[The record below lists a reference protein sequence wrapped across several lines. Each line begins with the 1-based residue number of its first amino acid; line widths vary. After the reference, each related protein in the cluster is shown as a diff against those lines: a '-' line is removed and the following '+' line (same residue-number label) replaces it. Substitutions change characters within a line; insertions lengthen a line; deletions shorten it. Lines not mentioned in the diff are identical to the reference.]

1 MSEDI
6 KESKTKV
13 YLNYIDG
20 SRVKKYEFNL
30 KDPMDIRKYN
40 QALKLDDDK
49 RNTYLMLLAKK
60 KLESAKDLI
69 NNTDTNHTIFH
80 PNKLVDKRYDLS
92 HNIYVQEDEKEE
104 LKELKKEKKRLA
116 KERETATEERK
127 TQIDNEI
134 KELENREKIVEKN
147 LEQEY
152 DKDYETQTSYKTS
165 TTKSENSIDSDIY
178 KLLKEIDKKYGS
190 KLAAISKRLKNTEN
204 TKIIVDEIKEE
215 IKKMKDDF
223 AEQDK
228 ILVAETVSKI
238 EETAKQ
244 NNIKKIF
251 DAKIKN
257 SPENI
262 KKMAKQK
269 YTALSPANQR
279 IFVNALNETPTK
291 EEDITNALGKTT
303 TASFSALHELLRK
316 DPLGQYI
323 IPLFQKYWNQIGSS
337 KIMPL
342 VLQYFG
348 NAAKNEILRELWKKF
363 IGNDS
368 ATNTLKTNISGVN
381 LRWKYNS
388 SEKIL
393 SIYDDFELS
402 SASFKRLSIK
412 FTTILDELK
421 NIADEYNIAY
431 GGDKFDFK
439 FYGSVE
445 YPKDPTAYKKY
456 KDFETWNKLL
466 EENKI
471 EPKINKTSTNIKF
484 DIGLRCNYT
493 GAVSI
498 FMNGVILSAKGFS
511 FIPTVLPISILGQK
525 IDTNN
530 PISRLDELPIPKIE
544 EDLDDEPI
552 EEIKEEEIE
561 AKPLP
566 KELED
571 NPSEME
577 NADGLGSMKD
587 NDELIKSEL
596 QTIKSL
602 LFTIIYKMNKKDKDK
617 ANKKNN
623 TKSGNFNWLFD

>member
-1 MSEDI
+1 M
-6 KESKTKV
+6 
-13 YLNYIDG
+13 
-20 SRVKKYEFNL
+20 
-30 KDPMDIRKYN
+30 
-40 QALKLDDDK
+40 
-49 RNTYLMLLAKK
+49 
-60 KLESAKDLI
+60 
-69 NNTDTNHTIFH
+69 
-80 PNKLVDKRYDLS
+80 
-92 HNIYVQEDEKEE
+92 
-104 LKELKKEKKRLA
+104 
-116 KERETATEERK
+116 
-127 TQIDNEI
+127 
-134 KELENREKIVEKN
+134 
-147 LEQEY
+147 
-152 DKDYETQTSYKTS
+152 
-165 TTKSENSIDSDIY
+165 
-178 KLLKEIDKKYGS
+178 
-190 KLAAISKRLKNTEN
+190 
-204 TKIIVDEIKEE
+204 
-215 IKKMKDDF
+215 
-223 AEQDK
+223 
-228 ILVAETVSKI
+228 
-238 EETAKQ
+238 
-244 NNIKKIF
+244 
-251 DAKIKN
+251 
-257 SPENI
+257 
-262 KKMAKQK
+262 
-269 YTALSPANQR
+269 
-279 IFVNALNETPTK
+279 NETPTK

-337 KIMPL
+337 KIMSL

-363 IGNDS
+363 ISNDS

-393 SIYDDFELS
+393 SIYDNFELS
-402 SASFKRLSIK
+402 SASFKRLSVK

-421 NIADEYNIAY
+421 NIVDEYNIAY

-498 FMNGVILSAKGFS
+498 FMNGVILNAKGFS

-544 EDLDDEPI
+544 EDLDDESI

-617 ANKKNN
+617 YNKKNN
-623 TKSGNFNWLFD
+623 NNKSGNFNWLFD